1 MLTGGIEA
9 ARKRAPCII
18 YVDEL
23 DAMASNR
30 NNVMQN
36 SNMAINQLLA
46 ELDGFE
52 QTDGIVF
59 IGSTNRLDSLDPA
72 VIRPGR
78 VDKLINVPLPDKKGR
93 NTVGS
98 SPPSPPRPSVLTL
111 PPLLPDRF
119 WNIMWPR

>member
-1 MLTGGIEA
+1 MGWGRADT
-9 ARKRAPCII
+9 ARKKAPCVI

-30 NNVMQN
+30 SNTMHKY
-36 SNMAINQLLA
+36 NMAINQLLA

-52 QTDGIVF
+52 QTEGIVF

-93 NTVGS
+93 KTI
-98 SPPSPPRPSVLTL
+98 LEHY
-111 PPLLPDRF
+111 
-119 WNIMWPR
+119 I